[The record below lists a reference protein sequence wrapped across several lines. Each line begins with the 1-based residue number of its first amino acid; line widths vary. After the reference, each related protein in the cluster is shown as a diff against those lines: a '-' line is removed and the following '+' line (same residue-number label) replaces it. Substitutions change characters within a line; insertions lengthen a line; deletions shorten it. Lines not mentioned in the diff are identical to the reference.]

1 MIHRVSLIKLQLV
14 VPLIL
19 KVFIAITLQ
28 FSLYTCIFI
37 YIYMKDSNMFMIVL
51 LLHAKKQQNSPVYI
65 YMYMITV
72 D

>member
-37 YIYMKDSNMFMIVL
+37 YMKDSNMFMIVL

-65 YMYMITV
+65 CIW
-72 D
+72 